1 MAKPLVAVFLDRDG
15 VLIEDRH
22 YLSDPDGVAL
32 MPGARALIGRLRQ
45 AGVKLFLV
53 TNQSGVARGM
63 FPIEAVAAVNARIF
77 AELGGG
83 DFSGVAICPHHPE
96 GSVEQYSQT
105 CACRKPAPGMIEQ
118 FVTDF
123 ALDRAG
129 CCMIGDKPSDV
140 EAARA
145 AGMCGFLFPGG
156 NLDTWFD
163 RVVLQEGGFSLG

>member
-22 YLSDPDGVAL
+22 YLFDPDGVAL
-32 MPGARALIGRLRQ
+32 MPGARDLIGRLRQ

-63 FPIEAVAAVNARIF
+63 FPIEAVAAVNSRMF

-83 DFSGVAICPHHPE
+83 QFSGVAICPHHPE
-96 GSVEQYSQT
+96 GIVEQYTRT
-105 CACRKPAPGMIEQ
+105 CNCRKPAPGMIEQ

-123 ALDRAG
+123 ALDRAC
-129 CCMIGDKPSDV
+129 CCMIGDKQSDM
-140 EAARA
+140 EAAGA
-145 AGMCGFLFPGG
+145 AGISGFLFPGG
-156 NLDTWFD
+156 DLCKWFD
-163 RVVLQEGGFSLG
+163 RVVLQEGGFSVG